1 MSSTIKKAVA
11 IARVFTAMMCPNY
24 YMLVSDIA
32 IFLNALFGTYTI
44 TGKKVNEMLVATGYQ
59 REKNDEEKQR
69 TDLIDIKYLF
79 LNKAK
84 DFAKIDKL
92 IKDGEE
98 IYLLKWKPTILL
110 EIFNINL
117 EDKIFNEPSSV
128 FNLYEAFEVINS
140 ICNIAYEYNLINT
153 DKEEINEDILDE
165 NLEYFKEYLKNME
178 GK

>member
-44 TGKKVNEMLVATGYQ
+44 TGKKVNEMLVVTGYQ

-84 DFAKIDKL
+84 DFAKIDIL
-92 IKDGEE
+92 IKDF
-98 IYLLKWKPTILL
+98 IY
-110 EIFNINL
+110 
-117 EDKIFNEPSSV
+117 
-128 FNLYEAFEVINS
+128 
-140 ICNIAYEYNLINT
+140 
-153 DKEEINEDILDE
+153 
-165 NLEYFKEYLKNME
+165 
-178 GK
+178 